1 MQFLYFAVNHEME
14 MTSLTK
20 INSVSGVVLPESIL
34 HKALYNKFSQ
44 NPRLKHLLLSTRVA
58 SIYFTKETCQCNSYD
73 NELPDSKSIVKSDPK
88 ILGLFI
94 NILKE
99 VRDNLMHEERKRI
112 KSEYGDLK
120 SEERNFFL

>member
-1 MQFLYFAVNHEME
+1 MIKFGLMLNNIVRKFLKYCICYILFEFLLMQFLYFAVKHEME

-88 ILGLFI
+88 ILG
-94 NILKE
+94 
-99 VRDNLMHEERKRI
+99 
-112 KSEYGDLK
+112 
-120 SEERNFFL
+120 